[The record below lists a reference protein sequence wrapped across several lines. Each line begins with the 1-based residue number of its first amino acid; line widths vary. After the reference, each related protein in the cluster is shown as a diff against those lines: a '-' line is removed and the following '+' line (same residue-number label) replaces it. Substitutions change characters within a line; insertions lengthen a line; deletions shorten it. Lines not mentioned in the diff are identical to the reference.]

1 MATVLSTL
9 YPPLIDTFMPAFPY
23 TGPASVDFSI
33 SSYNS
38 WQEIK
43 YMHITL
49 VNQKTNQNAFK
60 VCDSEDQPKFSV
72 SHRNVGFGS
81 ILGGDRKWWI

>member
-23 TGPASVDFSI
+23 TGPASVNFSI
-33 SSYNS
+33 SPYNS

-49 VNQKTNQNAFK
+49 VNQKTNQNAFM
-60 VCDSEDQPKFSV
+60 SA
-72 SHRNVGFGS
+72 
-81 ILGGDRKWWI
+81 GDENLPANTFLINGV